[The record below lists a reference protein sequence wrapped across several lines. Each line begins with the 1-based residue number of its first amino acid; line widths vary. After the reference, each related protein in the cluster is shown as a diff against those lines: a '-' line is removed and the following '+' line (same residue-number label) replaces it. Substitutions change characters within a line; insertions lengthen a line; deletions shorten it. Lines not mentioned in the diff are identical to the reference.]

1 MTPLY
6 PLPRTHHLP
15 GLGQEAAILLLQAL
29 GQRLQVLQ
37 LLVHGLGTL
46 QGLLGAEGS
55 RTREK
60 QRPERQSHSES
71 RKQQRNPDRDLGGG
85 GVGHRNP
92 EGKAGKEPS
101 TGHRDPVS
109 PYKTQGGGTET
120 WKEQE
125 IKIKEM

>member
-6 PLPRTHHLP
+6 PLPGTHRLP
-15 GLGQEAAILLLQAL
+15 GLGQEAAILILQAL

-46 QGLLGAEGS
+46 QGLLGAEGG
-55 RTREK
+55 RTRGK
-60 QRPERQSHSES
+60 QRPERQSHSGS
-71 RKQQRNPDRDLGGG
+71 QKQQRNPDRDLGGR
-85 GVGHRNP
+85 GVGHGNP

-109 PYKTQGGGTET
+109 P
-120 WKEQE
+120 
-125 IKIKEM
+125 